1 MGESINWSDDPLQ
14 VYLSAVNEIPPLEK
28 SEETA
33 CIDHVRAG
41 DDMADMARKRLVE
54 ANLHLVVSR
63 AEPYRHGNI
72 HILDL
77 IEKGNAG
84 LLLAV
89 QSLVGHFPSSFSE
102 YAIPLI
108 ERALAEAK
116 VSEPISPAHKQ

>member
-14 VYLSAVNEIPPLEK
+14 VYLSAFSEVPPLEK

-41 DDMADMARKRLVE
+41 DEMADMARKRLVE

-63 AEPYRHGNI
+63 AEHYRHGNI

-77 IEKGNAG
+77 IEQGNAG

-89 QSLVGHFPSSFSE
+89 QGLGGHS
-102 YAIPLI
+102 
-108 ERALAEAK
+108 
-116 VSEPISPAHKQ
+116 HKR